1 MVQPLPNHSPSDVAM
16 QRTSRVVGI
25 MQPYFFPY
33 FEQFRLIAACDV
45 WVVFDT
51 AQFTR
56 KSWMVR
62 NRILNRD
69 KGVAYVSVPV
79 QHTGLGTR
87 IQDALVD
94 HGQDWRGRIMDKLK
108 VYQAEAP
115 HYAVARDFIG
125 DTLAGHHETLASLNI
140 EVLRAVCRY
149 LGIATPI
156 EVASAL
162 PLDLPEACEPGEW
175 ALHISKQLGATEYRN
190 AAGGKD
196 LFNEALYASHG
207 IALSFHE
214 HRPRQYA
221 TGSFDFV
228 ADLSVIDWMM
238 WNDRETLHAWLG

>member
-1 MVQPLPNHSPSDVAM
+1 M
-16 QRTSRVVGI
+16 QRASRVVGI
-25 MQPYFFPY
+25 MQPYFLPY

-56 KSWMVR
+56 KSWMTR

-69 KGVAYVSVPV
+69 KGTAYVSVPV

-115 HYAVARDFIG
+115 HYAATRDFIG
-125 DTLAGHHETLASLNI
+125 DTLAGCHETLASLNAA
-140 EVLRAVCRY
+140 VLLAVCRY

-156 EVASAL
+156 KVTSAL

-175 ALHISKQLGATEYRN
+175 ALHISKQMGATEYRN

-196 LFNEALYASHG
+196 LFDEALYASHG

-214 HRPRQYA
+214 HRRRQYA